1 MSQNKYKEKNLSK
14 PIENHKTAPLANIED
29 LKPES
34 LVPIPNKIEV
44 ENAKDWVDINEK

>member
-1 MSQNKYKEKNLSK
+1 MAKNRYKEKNMAR
-14 PIENHKTAPLANIED
+14 PIESHKTAAWANIED

-44 ENAKDWVDINEK
+44 ENAKEWVEINEK